1 MPDSNQ
7 NNELNALIS
16 LLDEPSD
23 LMFDQIKTKI
33 LLYGIDAIPQLENAW
48 DNSFHNIIQE
58 RIEGIIHII
67 QQENLKKELSDWIQ
81 NNSNDLLS
89 GFLLASRYQ
98 YPDLD
103 EQKIRNKI
111 GEIKNSIWLE
121 LNEDL
126 TALEKIKVIN
136 HIVFEVFGLSGNK
149 SNIDTPRNLFL
160 NDLLETKKGNH
171 LSLGIVLIILSQNLG
186 IPVFGIDLP
195 QHFILAYTEGTPDK
209 DVLFYINPFNQGA
222 VFTRK
227 EIDLFIKYL
236 KLKPEKKHFQPC
248 DNVTIIRRL
257 FSSLLLA
264 YKKMGY
270 ADKVE
275 ELNELVEVFNTN

>member
-1 MPDSNQ
+1 MPDTIQ
-7 NNELNALIS
+7 HKELTALIS

-33 LLYGIDAIPQLENAW
+33 LFYGIDAIPQLENAW

-58 RIEGIIHII
+58 RIEEIIHII
-67 QQENLKKELSDWIQ
+67 QQENLKKELSNWIQ

-103 EQKIRNKI
+103 EQKLRNKI

-195 QHFILAYTEGTPDK
+195 QHFILAYTEGNPK
-209 DVLFYINPFNQGA
+209 SEVLFYINPFNSGA

-248 DNVTIIRRL
+248 DNVTIIKRL
-257 FSSLLLA
+257 FSSLLIA

-275 ELNELVEVFNTN
+275 ELNELVEVFNQS

>member
-1 MPDSNQ
+1 MPDTIQ
-7 NNELNALIS
+7 HKELTALIS

-33 LLYGIDAIPQLENAW
+33 LIYGIDAIPQLENAW

-58 RIEGIIHII
+58 RIEEIIHII
-67 QQENLKKELSDWIQ
+67 QQENLKKELSNWIQ

-103 EQKIRNKI
+103 EQNIRDKIS
-111 GEIKNSIWLE
+111 EIEKSIWLE

-171 LSLGIVLIILSQNLG
+171 LSLGIVLILLSRNLG
-186 IPVFGIDLP
+186 IPVYGIDLP
-195 QHFILAYTEGTPDK
+195 QHFILAYTEGGVDK
-209 DVLFYINPFNQGA
+209 DVLFYINPFNSGA

-248 DNVTIIRRL
+248 DNVTIIKRL
-257 FSSLLLA
+257 FSSLLIA

-270 ADKVE
+270 ADKVK